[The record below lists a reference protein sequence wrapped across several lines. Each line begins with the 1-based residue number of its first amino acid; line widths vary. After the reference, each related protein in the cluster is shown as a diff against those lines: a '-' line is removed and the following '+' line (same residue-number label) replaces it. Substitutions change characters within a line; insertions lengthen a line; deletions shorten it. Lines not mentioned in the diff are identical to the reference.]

1 MIKKIN
7 RQELQELTGLSKT
20 QINRIFKQARL
31 SLAQKFPIYNN
42 KRISVLPIS
51 SIEKIIGYKINDENV
66 IIKDVQNVGTVSK
79 EAAYGSY

>member
-31 SLAQKFPIYNN
+31 SLASEFPFYQNRKIL
-42 KRISVLPIS
+42 SLPVS
-51 SIEKIIGYKINDENV
+51 AIEKIVGYELTD
-66 IIKDVQNVGTVSK
+66 
-79 EAAYGSY
+79 